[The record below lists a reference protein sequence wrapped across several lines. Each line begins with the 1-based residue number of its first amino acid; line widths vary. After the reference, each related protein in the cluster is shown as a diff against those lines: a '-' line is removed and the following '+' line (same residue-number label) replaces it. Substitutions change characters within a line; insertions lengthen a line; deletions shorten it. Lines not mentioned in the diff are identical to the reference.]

1 MRWVQYQGS
10 GTIAFDL
17 SSRPSVAGTATV
29 RTLAGAALTTPT
41 PTLDS
46 VNTTLSSAAA
56 AGASSVSVA
65 SATGIVVGRRYLIG
79 GAEATGGESVLVS
92 SISGT
97 TISLARPL
105 ARAKASGATF
115 QSARISV
122 AISSACTVEIARQY
136 RVEWSDPDTGEVIAI
151 PFDVTRYAPR
161 SHLTESLLLDLDA
174 ALRKRLPSGAWVP
187 ALIERAWEMLLDDL
201 GTKERH
207 PGGYAGVIEL
217 TTAHAYRVRA
227 LVAETDTT
235 AEGVLYRDDMRERFR
250 QELDLALASVAYDT
264 NQDGNAEVG
273 KALWRGVP
281 LLRS

>member
-1 MRWVQYQGS
+1 MRWIQYQGS
-10 GTIAFDL
+10 GTITFDL
-17 SSRPSVAGTATV
+17 PSRPSGAGTATV
-29 RTLAGAALTTPT
+29 RTVAGDAQTTPT

-56 AGASSVSVA
+56 VGATSIAVT
-65 SATGIVVGRRYLIG
+65 SATGIVVGRRYLVG

-97 TISLARPL
+97 TLTLARPL
-105 ARAKASGATF
+105 SRAKASGAAF
-115 QSARISV
+115 QGTRVSV
-122 AISSACTVEIARQY
+122 AVSTACTALIARQS
-136 RVEWSDPDTGEVIAI
+136 RVEWTDPDTGEVLAI
-151 PFDVTRYAPR
+151 PFDVTRYSPR

-187 ALIERAWEMLLDDL
+187 AIIERAWEMILDEI

-207 PGGYAGVIEL
+207 PGGYAGIVEL
-217 TTAHAYRVRA
+217 TTAHAYRVRG
-227 LVAETDTT
+227 LIAETDTT
-235 AEGVLYRDDMRERFR
+235 AEGIAYRDDMRERFR
-250 QELDLALASVAYDT
+250 QELDLALGSVAYDV
-264 NQDGNAEVG
+264 NQDGKGEVG